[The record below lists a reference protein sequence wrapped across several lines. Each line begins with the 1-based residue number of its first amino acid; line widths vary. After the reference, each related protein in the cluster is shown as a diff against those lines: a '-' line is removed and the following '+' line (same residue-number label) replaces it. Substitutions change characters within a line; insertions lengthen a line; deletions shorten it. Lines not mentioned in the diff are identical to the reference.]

1 MLRGINSVSCLAA
14 ILLVFDACACG
25 ETPIVRDQE
34 LPEVAK
40 ELEIF
45 ATSLTEAVLANKTA
59 LSDAIV
65 EYLESHGPDYFGST
79 VAVLENGKAVYSP
92 YVYHDVKGDLVRTDD
107 LMDPSYKIDEQPW
120 LREPLELGEAVWTEP
135 YFDEGGGNIW
145 MRTRSHPISVSDVVR
160 AVATT
165 DVRVETERIPPS
177 STGYTPTVWSV
188 FFSVPVALVAFWMKV

>member
-1 MLRGINSVSCLAA
+1 MFRRIDLRFLSIA
-14 ILLVFDACACG
+14 ILLIFGACAHG
-25 ETPIVRDQE
+25 KAPIVPDQD
-34 LPEVAK
+34 LPAIAD

-45 ATSLTEAVLANKTA
+45 ANSLTEAVLANKTA

-65 EYLESHGPDYFGST
+65 KYLESHGPEYFGST

-92 YVYHDVKGDLVRTDD
+92 YVYHDEKGALVRTDD

-120 LREPLELGEAVWTEP
+120 LREPIEQGEAIWTEP

-145 MRTRSHPISVSDVVR
+145 MRTRSYPINLSDGVR

-165 DVRVETERIPPS
+165 DVRVAEETLPS
-177 STGYTPTVWSV
+177 STACKATSWTIFTSV
-188 FFSVPVALVAFWMKV
+188 LLLVTFWVTK